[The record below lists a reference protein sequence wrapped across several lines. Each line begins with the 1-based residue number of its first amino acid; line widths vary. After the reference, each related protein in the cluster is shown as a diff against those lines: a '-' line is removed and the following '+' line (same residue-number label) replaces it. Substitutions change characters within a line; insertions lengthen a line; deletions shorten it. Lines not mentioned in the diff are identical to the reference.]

1 MAALLRQR
9 MSESPRAN
17 KQFARRLSAAFTHLL
32 RRARPDSGLHLLRQ
46 LLQKWRYIWFS
57 RQPSIIVIYR
67 RLPPLIAVRAFD
79 AFSRSGSIRA
89 AADLLAIS
97 HTVVSRHIQNLED
110 AVGTRLVKK
119 DGRGLALTREGQRF
133 AAKTRRALD
142 LIADACGELVHGRG
156 DAIHVC
162 CMAGLASRRLL
173 MRLPELESR
182 LDGKEL
188 ILQPT
193 TARPDFNKDEADAEI
208 IYLTQPFIG
217 DGLRAEMFSRPRI
230 LAVCSPAFRERFPD
244 IGEPEHLVH
253 LPLLHEQS
261 TDQWEQWLGSVGVAQ
276 LPILRGPRL
285 WHGHLTMEAAQLGQG
300 IALVSE
306 LLANDRIARGDL
318 VEVLPNVSVQMG
330 GYYFVAPEHK
340 WNDPAIA
347 TVRQWLTEAL
357 S

>member
-1 MAALLRQR
+1 M
-9 MSESPRAN
+9 
-17 KQFARRLSAAFTHLL
+17 
-32 RRARPDSGLHLLRQ
+32 
-46 LLQKWRYIWFS
+46 
-57 RQPSIIVIYR
+57 
-67 RLPPLIAVRAFD
+67 
-79 AFSRSGSIRA
+79 
-89 AADLLAIS
+89 LAIS
-97 HTVVSRHIQNLED
+97 HTVVSRHIQNLEE
-110 AVGTRLVKK
+110 AVGTHLVRKN
-119 DGRGLALTREGQRF
+119 GRGLILTREGERF
-133 AAKTRRALD
+133 ALKTRRALD

-173 MRLPELESR
+173 MRLPELEAR

-193 TARPDFNKDEADAEI
+193 TSRPDFDRDEADAEI
-208 IYLTQPFIG
+208 IYLTQPLIR

-230 LAVCSPAFRERFPD
+230 LAVCSPVFRERFPD
-244 IGEPEHLVH
+244 VSQPEHLLD

-261 TDQWEQWLGSVGVAQ
+261 TDQWETWLRAMVVTH

-300 IALVSE
+300 VALVSE
-306 LLANDRIARGDL
+306 LLVNDRIGRGDL
-318 VEVLPNVSVQMG
+318 VEVLPAMSVQMG

-340 WNDPAIA
+340 WDDPAIA
-347 TVRQWLTEAL
+347 TVRQWLTETL